1 MKCPEKQP
9 ESADTNIFIISVHCC
24 DILNNWMYRLKPL
37 SRSSDRRE
45 ISARKRIFSTF
56 KATPKGEY
64 PLCVYLDWSHY
75 VLLKKSGLRAT
86 AVLLLWS
93 TFRLDCCCQTST
105 RRSGVPP
112 YFGSVGVF
120 GLTQSIIFTHWGVW
134 FLMMQFRSVET
145 VSVKRCSMCTSERG
159 QGLF

>member
-1 MKCPEKQP
+1 MMYWYRDHASYLLDFNWVNLTVICPSLWWN
-9 ESADTNIFIISVHCC
+9 ESVDTNIFIISFHCC

-93 TFRLDCCCQTST
+93 TCTSQTSNQEV
-105 RRSGVPP
+105 RGAAILWLASSPAVR
-112 YFGSVGVF
+112 VF
-120 GLTQSIIFTHWGVW
+120 GLTQLYLHTEESDF
-134 FLMMQFRSVET
+134 
-145 VSVKRCSMCTSERG
+145 
-159 QGLF
+159 